1 MVCIHK
7 DNVFEYLIHFLFQPG
22 PVSGPSILLKS
33 PPKGGKDEAYEEKL
47 VSDFAVTTNWQVVY
61 YVPGCL
67 TSRGF
72 FLCIILPHVASIFG
86 NQKCF
91 GLKKIKLV
99 HRPYPKKCP
108 SG

>member
-72 FLCIILPHVASIFG
+72 FFYVLSFHMLLLF
-86 NQKCF
+86 
-91 GLKKIKLV
+91 LEIKNVLA
-99 HRPYPKKCP
+99 
-108 SG
+108 